1 MSVFVRDSL
10 SGGMVEVGRDGKIG
24 LYVCG
29 PTVYDHVH
37 VGNARAP
44 LFWDVVV
51 RYLRSRGY
59 DVTFVQNVTD
69 IEDKIINKANAEGV
83 SWQEIVARYTDSFH
97 ERLELLGIGPPDVE
111 PRATE
116 HIPEM
121 ISLIEEL
128 IEKGHAYAPGNGDV
142 YFSVESFPNY
152 GSLSHQ
158 NPKEMRETEKGH
170 TEDKRSPLDFALWK
184 ASKPGEPS
192 WPSPWG
198 PGRPGWHIECSAMV
212 GKHLPDGADI
222 HGGGTDIRFPHHEN
236 ELAQSGAAHPDR
248 PFVRAWARHGMVT
261 FGGTDKMAKSV
272 GNVLD
277 VERAV
282 KLHGRNAVRMWLLQ
296 SHYSQPIEYS
306 AEILEEK
313 RRSYERLLRL
323 YRQTSGS
330 AGSST
335 LSDELAVGLR
345 ERLDEAM
352 RDDLNTPEIVATL
365 FEAAT
370 RAAREISARP
380 EAAGE
385 FASLAGAI
393 EELMTVF
400 GFDLSR
406 EMAAEVDGVRTV
418 VEALKSRRRRV
429 LEVLDASGNGEI
441 RSAAGKVPIRKVSRD
456 RVDELARGGVHQG
469 VVARVE
475 GYPYSG
481 LEEILAVPEPMIVV
495 LDGVTDPRNLGAVL
509 RAADGAGAGGGV
521 IPKDKAVGGTAAAG
535 KARARASEHV
545 RVARV

>member
-10 SGGMVEVGRDGKIG
+10 SGGMVEVGRDGRIG

-83 SWQEIVARYTDSFH
+83 SWQEIVDRYTDSFH
-97 ERLELLGIGPPDVE
+97 ERLALLGIGLPDVE

-128 IEKGHAYAPGNGDV
+128 LEKGHAYAPGSGDV
-142 YFSVESFPNY
+142 YFSVESFPKY

-158 NPKEMRETEKGH
+158 NPEEMRETEKGQ

-184 ASKPGEPS
+184 ASKPGEPE

-212 GKHLPDGADI
+212 GKHLPEGADI

-236 ELAQSGAAHPDR
+236 ELAQSGAAHPDH
-248 PFVRAWARHGMVT
+248 PFVRAWAHHGMVT

-277 VERAV
+277 VGRAV
-282 KLHGRNAVRMWLLQ
+282 ELHGRNAVRMWLLQ

-306 AEILEEK
+306 EEILEEK

-323 YRQTSGS
+323 YRQVSDSKTSS
-330 AGSST
+330 E
-335 LSDELAVGLR
+335 LSDELAAALR
-345 ERLDEAM
+345 GRLEEAM
-352 RDDLNTPEIVATL
+352 REDLNTPEVVATL
-365 FEAAT
+365 FETAN
-370 RAAREISARP
+370 RAAREISDHAG
-380 EAAGE
+380 AAGE
-385 FASLAGAI
+385 FASLAAAMG
-393 EELMTVF
+393 EVMTVF
-400 GFDLSR
+400 GFDLAR
-406 EMAAEVDGVRTV
+406 EMETEVGGVRIRYS
-418 VEALKSRRRRV
+418 EEPGEEGLDLAAKRELARR
-429 LEVLDASGNGEI
+429 E
-441 RSAAGKVPIRKVSRD
+441 RD
-456 RVDELARGGVHQG
+456 WATADRLRDELAEAGWT
-469 VVARVE
+469 VE
-475 GYPYSG
+475 DTPDGP
-481 LEEILAVPEPMIVV
+481 ILS
-495 LDGVTDPRNLGAVL
+495 R
-509 RAADGAGAGGGV
+509 R
-521 IPKDKAVGGTAAAG
+521 
-535 KARARASEHV
+535 
-545 RVARV
+545 